1 MAQIKILWASTAV
14 IQRNYIFEYWNKR
27 NKSTSYS
34 KKLNN
39 KIKERLYILKQ
50 NPKIGKKTEFNGTR
64 MISLGHYSIFYKKVD
79 LSIIITGLWDNR
91 QDPEKLLNFL
101 QAN

>member
-39 KIKERLYILKQ
+39 KIKERLYILK
-50 NPKIGKKTEFNGTR
+50 
-64 MISLGHYSIFYKKVD
+64 
-79 LSIIITGLWDNR
+79 
-91 QDPEKLLNFL
+91 
-101 QAN
+101 